1 MALAKLYH
9 SAKAFYDADL
19 GADLGAQHVHR
30 FCHEGTRVKIID
42 NIKKWAEDPN
52 SPSGY
57 WICGMAGTGKSTI
70 AMSICES
77 FAEQGTL
84 AGSFFC
90 SHQIPECNKYGL
102 IIPTLAYQLATH
114 SRGFAFALRDV
125 LSRNP
130 DIASKKPKEQVQ
142 RLLIDPWQELITN
155 EQINM
160 KLPVIVVDALDEC
173 EGVEVVL
180 EPLINAIQGNKL
192 PRMKLLLTSR
202 PKHAIEQLMHSHSSS
217 GEMIKVEQFILH
229 QVEETEV
236 QEDIR
241 TYVESELK
249 SIASELELQMLTN
262 LSGKLFIYAATT
274 VKFVK
279 GVNGSDRQQ
288 ERLTKSLKHSR
299 MSQDLQQL
307 YNYILHNAFANLEP
321 EEEEQDWK
329 ILHTLVSLSKPLT
342 CKALA
347 DLVLVSENKVK
358 ELIDRLHA
366 VCFVSD
372 AIYTFHLSFPEFITN
387 SKSYGKRYSGDTQHH
402 NLSQVCFRILLDKLK
417 FNICDLP
424 SSFLRDAE
432 VEGLDGKIKENVGDS
447 LEYCCRHWSDHVKM
461 AQPKNTLMP
470 DLQEFLQEK
479 GVFWIEVMSLM
490 RLLPRCG
497 EILEGV
503 LQVCLNTLNLI
514 EVKNQLLDLRNLVM
528 LLGSSNVNGM
538 TPHLYLSIIPFWKR
552 KSKLKV
558 NVKRVVRLERQ
569 IMKGP
574 GTMQVALLQAPGEIH
589 SVAYSSDGTRIVS
602 GSSDR
607 TVRIWDATTGT
618 QIGHPLHGHDH
629 FVLSVAFSPDGTRIV
644 SGSLDRTVR
653 IWDTTTGTQIGHP
666 LHGHDDFVSSVAFS
680 PDGTRVLSGSED
692 RTVRI
697 WDATTGTQIGNPLHG
712 HNSSVY
718 SVAFSPDGTRIVS
731 GSWDR
736 TVRIWNATTGT
747 QIVAFSP
754 DGTRI
759 VSGSKDWTMRIWD
772 ATTGTQIGNPLHG
785 HDSSVYS
792 VAFSPDGTRIVS
804 GSEDRT
810 VRIWDAATGTQISDP
825 LHGHNH
831 LVSSVAFS
839 PDGTRIVSGSKDR
852 TVRILDATIGTQSS
866 DPIHGHDDSVQA
878 VAFSPDGTRIVSG
891 SWDRTVRIWNATT
904 GTQIG
909 DPLHGHDDFVS
920 SVAFSPEGTRIVSGS
935 LDGTVRIWDATAGTQ
950 IGNPLHGHDGSVLSV
965 AFSPDG
971 TRIVDWTVRIWDATT
986 GTQIGDPLHGH
997 DDSVQT
1003 VRIWDA
1009 TTGTQIGHSLHG
1021 HNDSVW
1027 SVAFSSHETRIV
1039 SGSLDRTVRIWD
1051 ATTGT
1056 QIGDPLH
1063 GHDES
1068 IQSVAFSPDGTRIV
1082 SGSKDRTVRI
1092 WDATTASRTQ
1102 IIDPLHDHD
1111 DYIQSVE
1118 FSSDGTSLSVDNRV
1132 LSIRDNVHGLHNHL
1146 TSLQFNS
1153 KSLHLFTHQ
1162 LLILLLL
1169 NAQLA

>member
-9 SAKAFYDADL
+9 SAKAFYDADV
-19 GADLGAQHVHR
+19 GADVGVQHVHQS
-30 FCHEGTRVKIID
+30 CHEGTRVKIID
-42 NIKKWAEDPN
+42 GIKKWAEDPN

-70 AMSICES
+70 AMSVCES
-77 FAEQGTL
+77 LAGQSTL

-90 SHQIPECNKYGL
+90 SCQIPECNKYGL
-102 IIPTLAYQLATH
+102 IIPTLAYQLAIH

-160 KLPVIVVDALDEC
+160 KLPVVVVDALDEC

-180 EPLINAIQGNKL
+180 DPLITAIQGNKL
-192 PRMKLLLTSR
+192 PRMKFLLTSR

-217 GEMIKVEQFILH
+217 GEITEVEKFILH

-241 TYVESELK
+241 TYVKSELK
-249 SIASELELQMLTN
+249 SVASELELQMLTN

-279 GVNGSDRQQ
+279 GVTGSDRQQ
-288 ERLTKSLKHSR
+288 ERLTKSLKQSR
-299 MSQDLQQL
+299 KSQDLQQL
-307 YNYILHNAFANLEP
+307 YNYILRDAFADLEP

-366 VCFVSD
+366 VCFISD
-372 AIYTFHLSFPEFITN
+372 AIYTFHLSFPEFITS
-387 SKSYGKRYSGDTQHH
+387 SKNHGKSYSGDTQHH
-402 NLSQVCFRILLDKLK
+402 NLSQVCFKILLDKLK
-417 FNICDLP
+417 FNICDLS

-447 LEYCCRHWSDHVKM
+447 LEYCCQHWSDHVKL
-461 AQPKNTLMP
+461 AQPRNTLMP
-470 DLQEFLQEK
+470 DLQKFLQEK

-490 RLLPRCG
+490 RLLPKCG
-497 EILEGV
+497 ESLEEI

-552 KSKLKV
+552 KSELKV
-558 NVKRVVRLERQ
+558 NVKRVVRLEQ
-569 IMKGP
+569 QVMKGP
-574 GTMQVALLQAPGEIH
+574 GTMQVALLQATGEVH

-618 QIGHPLHGHDH
+618 QIDDPLHGH
-629 FVLSVAFSPDGTRIV
+629 
-644 SGSLDRTVR
+644 
-653 IWDTTTGTQIGHP
+653 
-666 LHGHDDFVSSVAFS
+666 HG
-680 PDGTRVLSGSED
+680 
-692 RTVRI
+692 
-697 WDATTGTQIGNPLHG
+697 
-712 HNSSVY
+712 SVY

-731 GSWDR
+731 G
-736 TVRIWNATTGT
+736 
-747 QIVAFSP
+747 
-754 DGTRI
+754 
-759 VSGSKDWTMRIWD
+759 
-772 ATTGTQIGNPLHG
+772 
-785 HDSSVYS
+785 
-792 VAFSPDGTRIVS
+792 
-804 GSEDRT
+804 
-810 VRIWDAATGTQISDP
+810 
-825 LHGHNH
+825 
-831 LVSSVAFS
+831 
-839 PDGTRIVSGSKDR
+839 
-852 TVRILDATIGTQSS
+852 
-866 DPIHGHDDSVQA
+866 
-878 VAFSPDGTRIVSG
+878 
-891 SWDRTVRIWNATT
+891 
-904 GTQIG
+904 
-909 DPLHGHDDFVS
+909 
-920 SVAFSPEGTRIVSGS
+920 
-935 LDGTVRIWDATAGTQ
+935 
-950 IGNPLHGHDGSVLSV
+950 
-965 AFSPDG
+965 
-971 TRIVDWTVRIWDATT
+971 TVRIWDATT

-997 DDSVQT
+997 DDSVRSVAYSPDGTRIVSGSLDDTVRIWDATTGTQIVDPLHGHDDCVQSVAFSPDGTRIVSGSADRT

-1009 TTGTQIGHSLHG
+1009 TTGTQIGDPLHG
-1021 HNDSVW
+1021 HDACVW
-1027 SVAFSSHETRIV
+1027 SVAFSPDGTRTV

-1063 GHDES
+1063 GHDDS
-1068 IQSVAFSPDGTRIV
+1068 VWSVAYSPDGTRTVSGSLDKTVRIWDATTGTQIGDPLHGHAHSVWSVAFSPDGTRIVSGSADRTVRIWDATTGTQIGDPLHSYDAYIWSVAFSPDGTRIVSGSADKTVRIWDATTGTQIGDPLHGHHDSVQSVTFSPDGTRIVSGSLDRTVRIWDATNSTQIGDPLHGHDDSVQSVAFSPDGTRIV
-1082 SGSKDRTVRI
+1082 SGSSDMTVRI
-1092 WDATTASRTQ
+1092 WDATTASGTQ
-1102 IIDPLHDHD
+1102 ISDPLH
-1111 DYIQSVE
+1111 
-1118 FSSDGTSLSVDNRV
+1118 
-1132 LSIRDNVHGLHNHL
+1132 GLNNYL
-1146 TSLQFNS
+1146 ALLQFNC

-1162 LLILLLL
+1162 LLILILLG
-1169 NAQLA
+1169 A